1 MLILKHIK
9 YANISLFLT
18 QQEYVRKTLKNY
30 PIYLSDDLVWCLV
43 VTQSHVREKKKEQN
57 RFIEATDNNKN
68 ITLHPPLCIFTVL
81 PVSYTHQPTQHPNAT
96 TAKPLPPHPFVHF
109 SHDAAFY
116 HLTLSLVFFTT
127 AITVIIIFV

>member
-1 MLILKHIK
+1 MLAFPFFDPTRICPQNLKKLPDLFIGWF
-9 YANISLFLT
+9 SL
-18 QQEYVRKTLKNY
+18 VPRCHVVARARKK
-30 PIYLSDDLVWCLV
+30 
-43 VTQSHVREKKKEQN
+43 REQN
-57 RFIEATDNNKN
+57 RFIETTDNNKN
-68 ITLHPPLCIFTVL
+68 IALHPPVCIFTVL

-96 TAKPLPPHPFVHF
+96 TATPLPPHPFVHF